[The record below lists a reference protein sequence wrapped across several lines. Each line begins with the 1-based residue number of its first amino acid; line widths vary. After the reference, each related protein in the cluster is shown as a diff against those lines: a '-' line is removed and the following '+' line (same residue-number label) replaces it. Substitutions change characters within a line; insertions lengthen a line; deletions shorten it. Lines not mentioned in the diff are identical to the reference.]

1 MLPCIELKHDMEPAY
16 SQQTQLLPPHPR
28 TLCVIQGSNLH
39 GASQNLTLK
48 LNAVPG
54 APLEKQTAAKAPESA
69 RRRGEVW
76 QATTHKWYIEAIA
89 SAAFVRRIRVA

>member
-1 MLPCIELKHDMEPAY
+1 MEPAY

-69 RRRGEVW
+69 RRRGEFW
-76 QATTHKWYIEAIA
+76 QATSHKWYSKAIA
-89 SAAFVRRIRVA
+89 SAVFVRGIRVA